1 MCHVEVDGT
10 PGVRACITPL
20 AGGMAVRRQDFR
32 PFFAPMLTAAVRLFP
47 FPAGFYFRFFTRPM
61 LLRKMFLG
69 TLRRMAGV
77 GRVPAGVKPAAPG
90 TTAPLALSQL
100 DDRYDVAVVGAGVS
114 GMQAA
119 VSAAGAGAKVL
130 LVDEFPAPGGHSLG
144 TTGDPALAAERDR
157 LCGQVRADVGGELE
171 RPGISYVPGCSA
183 HGFYETGTL
192 LLGPVLPAPTK
203 TTGFRRVTAASV
215 VIAAGANDVIP
226 LFENNDT
233 PGVFGARGLRL
244 FLERDGL
251 VPGERAVVWG
261 TAGECASAHAML
273 HAHGVNV
280 VAALY
285 VDGGEDIPGS
295 RTIRRARV
303 VSAVGSNWL
312 RRVRFEA
319 ADGTAGDVECD
330 MLCVAMPGQPAPE
343 LAQQAGFGFEL
354 GGGSSA
360 DAVED
365 MRVMLPTSV
374 VMENAGVRCALV
386 GEAAGVRA
394 WQDKIELAAQAG
406 RAAAE
411 VR

>member
-10 PGVRACITPL
+10 PGVRACITPV

-32 PFFAPMLTAAVRLFP
+32 PFFAPMLTAAVRLLP

-77 GRVPAGVKPAAPG
+77 GRVPARVKPAAAG
-90 TTAPLALSQL
+90 TPARYALSRL
-100 DDRYDVAVVGAGVS
+100 APRYDVAVVGAGIS

-119 VSAAGAGAKVL
+119 VSAAEAGAKVL
-130 LVDEFPAPGGHSLG
+130 MVDEYPAPGGHSIG
-144 TTGDPALAAERDR
+144 TTGDAELHEARDR
-157 LCGQVRADVGGELE
+157 LRDELE
-171 RPGISYVPGCSA
+171 RSSVTCVTGCSA
-183 HGFYETGTL
+183 HGFYSGGTL
-192 LLGPVLPAPTK
+192 LLGPVLPAPDN
-203 TTGFRRVTAASV
+203 TTGFRRVRAASM
-215 VIAAGANDVIP
+215 VIAAGANDLNP

-251 VPGERAVVWG
+251 VPGRRAVIWG
-261 TAGECASAHAML
+261 TAQECAAAHAML
-273 HAHGVNV
+273 HAHDINV
-280 VAALY
+280 TAVLC
-285 VDGGEDIPGS
+285 VEGGGDLPGA
-295 RTIRRARV
+295 RMHRRARV
-303 VSAVGSNWL
+303 VSAIGGSWL

-319 ADGTAGDVECD
+319 ADGSAGDIECD
-330 MLCVAMPGQPAPE
+330 LLCVAMPGQPAPE

-354 GGGSSA
+354 GGGASK

-365 MRVMLPTSV
+365 TRVMLPTSTAI
-374 VMENAGVRCALV
+374 ENDGARCVLV
-386 GEAAGVRA
+386 GEAAGVYA
-394 WQDKIELAAQAG
+394 WREKVEMAAQAG

-411 VR
+411 VRG